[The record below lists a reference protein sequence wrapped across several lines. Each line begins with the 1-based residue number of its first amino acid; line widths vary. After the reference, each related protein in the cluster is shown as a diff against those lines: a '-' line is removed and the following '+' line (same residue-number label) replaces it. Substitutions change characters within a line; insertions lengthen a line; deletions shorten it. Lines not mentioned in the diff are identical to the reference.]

1 MGIWYVICII
11 LGKSRLNRTII
22 LMLGTVIHKVQEV
35 IQHNNLTQKAG
46 FMHHLSDLTEMELLT
61 KTTEQLVQISKTKQ
75 KHLLQSID
83 YIVDLDEKVYPKLQ
97 ALTYN
102 YLKLNNK
109 KSDIRKEMS
118 DAIHVYLRQL
128 YTAYAAV
135 VNAYQ
140 NQNKLKLTSEKM
152 NLLLGRYLNIAFI
165 MAKWRYFDDQ
175 PAPLGMWKSVHRIIR
190 VAEEL
195 AMMNSVF
202 FLYEHQK
209 KETSIAMLLK
219 RGFML
224 DTIQT
229 GSYSEI
235 QIELTDRIL
244 KIWSTN
250 PLITNRYT
258 KQKEYQF
265 YIHLSEDN
273 RPQRIR
279 GAKQHPDFRFWRTN
293 DVLDLIESYLCAV
306 DTRKPLDKFNLLSI
320 APVEDIV
327 SLFRKLRVEWC
338 VKGYKRQRRV
348 EERIAKFSVLHV
360 SHGINDISL
369 RLKKLNHI
377 VAKSNTSISV
387 EQLSLLPSH
396 EHHSALKFNTIS
408 RENWVMLEESKSGF
422 SVELGSE
429 LSPWVKIGAL
439 VGYSIADNANH
450 IALAEIKTVR
460 KKANGSY
467 RIGLQKICP
476 KTIVSEVKKLQNAT
490 VSKFGVKDEDK
501 LAYSDDFAGLFIEG
515 ELQERPRLII
525 PRYQYKRA
533 ARYQLNINDD
543 SHLVLAGQVVNNH
556 REWVCFELIV

>member
-1 MGIWYVICII
+1 M
-11 LGKSRLNRTII
+11 LGK
-22 LMLGTVIHKVQEV
+22 VIHKVQEV
-35 IQHNNLTQKAG
+35 IKPNNLAQKAG
-46 FMHHLSDLTEMELLT
+46 FMYQLSALTEMELLK
-61 KTTEQLVQISKTKQ
+61 KTSEQLVQIGKAKQ
-75 KHLLQSID
+75 KHLLQNIND
-83 YIVDLDEKVYPKLQ
+83 VLCLDEMVQPKLQ
-97 ALTYN
+97 AATYN
-102 YLKLNNK
+102 YLKSMNK
-109 KSDIRKEMS
+109 NSDLQEEVEQIVHS
-118 DAIHVYLRQL
+118 YLRQL
-128 YTAYAAV
+128 YAAYATVIA
-135 VNAYQ
+135 AYQ
-140 NQNKLKLTSEKM
+140 NQNQLKLTSEKI
-152 NLLLGRYLNIAFI
+152 NLLLGRYLNVAFI
-165 MAKWRYFDDQ
+165 MAKWRYFADQ

-190 VAEEL
+190 IAEEL

-229 GSYSEI
+229 GSYSKI

-250 PLITNRYT
+250 PLITNRCS

-279 GAKQHPDFRFWRTN
+279 GAKQHPDFRFWRTA

-306 DTRKPLDKFNLLSI
+306 DTRKPLDKFNLLTMAST
-320 APVEDIV
+320 EDIV
-327 SLFRKLRVEWC
+327 SLFKKLRVDWC
-338 VKGYKRQRRV
+338 VKGYKRQRRD
-348 EERIAKFSVLHV
+348 EERIAKFSVLNV
-360 SHGINDISL
+360 SHGIDDISL
-369 RLKKLNHI
+369 RLKKLIH
-377 VAKSNTSISV
+377 VSTKSNITVSFD
-387 EQLSLLPSH
+387 QLSLLPPH
-396 EHHSALKFNTIS
+396 EFTSTLNFNAIV

-429 LSPWVKIGAL
+429 LSPWLKTGAL
-439 VGYSIADNANH
+439 IGYSIIDTTNH

-467 RIGLQKICP
+467 RIGLQKICA
-476 KTIVSEVKKLQNAT
+476 KVIAAKVRKVQKSTSSAVSGNIVNNGEENES
-490 VSKFGVKDEDK
+490 
-501 LAYSDDFAGLFIEG
+501 YSDGFSGLFVEG

-525 PRYQYKRA
+525 PRYQYGRA
-533 ARYQLNINDD
+533 ARYQLNINNDF
-543 SHLVLAGQVVNNH
+543 HMVLAGQIVSNH

>member
-1 MGIWYVICII
+1 
-11 LGKSRLNRTII
+11 
-22 LMLGTVIHKVQEV
+22 MLGTVIHKVQAV
-35 IQHNNLTQKAG
+35 IHPNNLTQKAG
-46 FMHHLSDLTEMELLT
+46 FMHHLSELTEMELLR
-61 KTTEQLVQISKTKQ
+61 KTTEQLVQIGNARH

-83 YIVDLDEKVYPKLQ
+83 FILELDEKVYPKLQ
-97 ALTYN
+97 DLTHN
-102 YLKLNNK
+102 YLKNMNK
-109 KSDIRKEMS
+109 NSDMQKELD
-118 DAIHVYLRQL
+118 DATHVYLRQL
-128 YTAYAAV
+128 YTAYATV
-135 VNAYQ
+135 VAAYQ
-140 NQNKLKLTSEKM
+140 TQNKLKLTSEKI
-152 NLLLGRYLNIAFI
+152 NLLLGRYLNAAFI

-190 VAEEL
+190 VAEES
-195 AMMNSVF
+195 AMMNRVF

-209 KETSIAMLLK
+209 RETSIAMLLK

-229 GSYSEI
+229 GSYSQI

-279 GAKQHPDFRFWRTN
+279 GAKYHPDFRFWRTA

-306 DTRKPLDKFNLLSI
+306 DTRKPLDKFHLRAI
-320 APVEDIV
+320 ASTEDIV
-327 SLFRKLRVEWC
+327 SLFKKLRVDWC

-348 EERIAKFSVLHV
+348 EERAAKFSVLNV
-360 SHGINDISL
+360 SHGIEDIYK
-369 RLKKLNHI
+369 RLKKLNY
-377 VAKSNTSISV
+377 AAKKSNINIHFD
-387 EQLSLLPSH
+387 QLSLMPPH
-396 EHHSALKFNTIS
+396 EYLSAPKLNAIS

-422 SVELGSE
+422 SVELGSV

-439 VGYSIADNANH
+439 VAYSIVDNANH

-460 KKANGSY
+460 QKANGSY
-467 RIGLQKICP
+467 RIGLLKISP
-476 KTIVSEVKKLQNAT
+476 RTIASEVKKAQKNMIDETLSRCDVN
-490 VSKFGVKDEDK
+490 DNEDK
-501 LAYSDDFAGLFIEG
+501 LSYSDSFSGLFIEG
-515 ELQERPRLII
+515 EFQERPRLII
-525 PRYQYKRA
+525 PRYEYKRA
-533 ARYQLNINDD
+533 ARYQLNINND
-543 SHLVLAGQVVNNH
+543 SQMVLAGQVVSNH